1 MAAVGAIGT
10 AGADRPMAR
19 QGLQRAELP
28 DAGVLE
34 GANPTDAVSI
44 SDQAFAMAEANVPTD
59 ATVESAPTPLPAT
72 DKSPSSPANSV
83 STVADKAKKLYADVS
98 EGARAAA
105 SKTKEWWNSGKSAL
119 HKGL

>member
-98 EGARAAA
+98 EGAQAAA